1 MYRLDGTTETVIATQ
16 TVADAI
22 PSGTTSSTL
31 VFPITKGDFGTDG
44 IVVRVDDDGTG
55 VGTQDECDED
65 NNMDQYADWPC

>member
-1 MYRLDGTTETVIATQ
+1 M
-16 TVADAI
+16 
-22 PSGTTSSTL
+22 
-31 VFPITKGDFGTDG
+31 GDFGTDG